1 METVVFEIK
10 EDFTNELSEKF
21 VDFSKSL
28 TSPSLV
34 VLEIESY
41 GGQVQALEKIVN
53 EIYAL
58 KGKGFVFVTSVENY
72 AYSCAFSLF
81 LMGDIRL
88 ASDEAKFIDHPP
100 FLEIDDII
108 NAEEAKE
115 IFEVLTYAQ
124 NLSDRIFY
132 ENTNISPEA
141 FNLLRKNESFM
152 DRNDLIFL
160 GLMENEYKL

>member
-1 METVVFEIK
+1 METIVFEVK
-10 EDFTNELSEKF
+10 EDFTDELSDKF
-21 VDFSKSL
+21 IDFSSSL

-34 VLEIESY
+34 VLEIESC
-41 GGQVQALEKIVN
+41 GGQVPTLEKIVN

-58 KGKGFVFVTSVENY
+58 KEKGFVFVTSVKNY

-81 LMGDIRL
+81 LMGDIKL
-88 ASDEAKFIDHPP
+88 ASDQAKFIDHPP

-108 NAEEAKE
+108 NAEYAKE
-115 IFEVLTYAQ
+115 IFEVLSYAQ
-124 NLSDRIFY
+124 NFSDRIIS
-132 ENTNISPEA
+132 ENTDISPEA
-141 FNLLRKNESFM
+141 FNLLRKNETFM